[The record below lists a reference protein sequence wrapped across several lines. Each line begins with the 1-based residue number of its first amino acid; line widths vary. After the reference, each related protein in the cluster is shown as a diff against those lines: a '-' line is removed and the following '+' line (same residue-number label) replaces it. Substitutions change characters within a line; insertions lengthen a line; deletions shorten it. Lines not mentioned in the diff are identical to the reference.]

1 MIETRCISKT
11 FGTTI
16 ANDCLSITIRSGE
29 ILGVLGEN
37 GAGKSTILSILAGR
51 VQPDSGDVFV
61 DGSPVVFGSPRDAL
75 RAGVSVAYQH
85 FSLVPTL
92 SVLEQLRLAGW
103 ASAFLP
109 DLLRS
114 RFDGSEHIS
123 RLSLGERQVVEIAK
137 ALVPSPRVLLLD
149 EPTSILT
156 AGEARQLFDLLEGLR
171 REGTSVVLVTHKLG
185 EAMEVC
191 DRIVV
196 LRRGRAVDSVE
207 RAVGGW
213 EAGTKARLLGWM
225 FDREAVTSPSVVP
238 EGPVGTEDPR
248 PEKRVGDGRRPLF
261 GLGSVSTMSRPGRH
275 ALHEVS
281 FKVGE
286 GEICAIVGVDG
297 QGQRELAD
305 VCAGY
310 TVADGTVTLRDR
322 PLPAGN
328 QREFSHAG
336 IAYLTDDRMDV
347 GTIAGSS
354 IEDNL
359 VLKRQRE
366 WPFSR
371 HGLLRR
377 HAIRAYARQ
386 QIALWQIE
394 PPDPAAR
401 VETLSGGNIQKV
413 LLARELAMASS
424 LLVAHNPSR
433 GLDPW
438 TSDLVWQ
445 AVGRFAGAGGAV
457 LVLTA
462 DVDEALRH
470 AHRVGVMYDGRVSS
484 FLPVGGDVR
493 VAVERMMVSGW

>member
-16 ANDCLSITIRSGE
+16 ANDCLSLTIRRGE

-37 GAGKSTILSILAGR
+37 GAGKSTLLSILAGR
-51 VQPDSGDVFV
+51 IQPDSGDVLIN
-61 DGSPVVFGSPRDAL
+61 GKPVTFGSPRDAL
-75 RAGVSVAYQH
+75 RAGISVAYQH

-92 SVLEQLRLAGW
+92 TVREQLRLAGW
-103 ASAFLP
+103 AKVSLP

-114 RFDGSEHIS
+114 RFDGSEQIS
-123 RLSLGERQVVEIAK
+123 GLSLGERQLVEIAK

-156 AGEARQLFDLLEGLR
+156 ADETRRLFEMLEGLR
-171 REGTSVVLVTHKLG
+171 RRGTSVVMVTHKLG
-185 EAMEVC
+185 EAMEIC

-196 LRRGRAVDSVE
+196 LRRGTAVDSVE
-207 RAVGGW
+207 RAGGGW
-213 EAGTKARLLGWM
+213 EDGTEARLLGWM
-225 FDREAVTSPSVVP
+225 FDREAVAMPLAP
-238 EGPVGTEDPR
+238 PAGPAGTDDPR
-248 PEKRVGDGRRPLF
+248 PGTGAVDGRRTLF
-261 GLGSVSTMSRPGRH
+261 RLQSVSTTSRPGRH

-281 FKVGE
+281 LEVRE

-310 TVADGTVTLRDR
+310 TIADGTVTLRDR
-322 PLPAGN
+322 PLRAGN

-377 HAIRAYARQ
+377 RAIRAYARQ
-386 QIALWQIE
+386 EIDRWQIE
-394 PPDPAAR
+394 PPDPGAR

-413 LLARELAMASS
+413 LLARELAIASS
-424 LLVAHNPSR
+424 LLVANNPSR
-433 GLDPW
+433 GLDLW

-445 AVGRFAGAGGAV
+445 AVKRFVGTGGGV
-457 LVLTA
+457 LLLTS
-462 DVDEALRH
+462 DLDEALRH
-470 AHRVGVMYDGRVSS
+470 AHRVGVIYDGRVSS
-484 FLPVGGDVR
+484 LVPVTDDVR
-493 VAVERMMVSGW
+493 FVLERMMVSGW